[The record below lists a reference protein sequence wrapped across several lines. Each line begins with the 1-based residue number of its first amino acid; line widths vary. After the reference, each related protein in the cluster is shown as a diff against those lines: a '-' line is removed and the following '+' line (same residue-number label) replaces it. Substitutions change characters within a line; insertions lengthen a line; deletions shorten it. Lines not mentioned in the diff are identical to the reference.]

1 MMSNTFSYETIND
14 FEIRHCRCNS
24 SICNEPN
31 PDKMPFELRIRHD
44 DPEIIQALKEKI
56 KEWIGNE

>member
-1 MMSNTFSYETIND
+1 MSNTFSTETING

-31 PDKMPFELRIRHD
+31 KDKMPFELRIRNI
-44 DPEIIQALKEKI
+44 DPELIELLKEKI
-56 KEWIGNE
+56 KDWVT

>member
-1 MMSNTFSYETIND
+1 MTGNIFSYQEIKG

-31 PDKMPFELRIRHD
+31 LDKMPFELRIRHE
-44 DPEIIQALKEKI
+44 DPELIQALKDKI
-56 KEWIGNE
+56 TGWLK